1 MEHLKHGV
9 TFDLK
14 AARAKNKADRLV
26 KRKERLTKKAN
37 KLTRKAD
44 NLVSQPSLMM
54 VKVNKVNTGG
64 MKMGLKKSS
73 FSKMKTVKKNK
84 LKISSSKVGNL
95 NKKATS
101 KKNISPRG

>member
-1 MEHLKHGV
+1 MEHS
-9 TFDLK
+9 
-14 AARAKNKADRLV
+14 KNKADRLI

-64 MKMGLKKSS
+64 MKMGLKLS
-73 FSKMKTVKKNK
+73 
-84 LKISSSKVGNL
+84 LIH
-95 NKKATS
+95 
-101 KKNISPRG
+101 I